1 MSQVRELFA
10 PAEAEY
16 AAAGDSSALHVIV
29 FDEMDAVGSRV
40 DCSLLG
46 WW

>member
-1 MSQVRELFA
+1 MSQARELFA

-46 WW
+46 